1 MANVKP
7 KTKPY
12 VVNLSPG
19 KHSYITL
26 TNPNNNFTAG
36 TKVVTVQDTANGYE
50 WAPKVSKWK
59 PGELRVRL
67 KAIAK
72 MVAKKERKEAEVTAP
87 DSGDL
92 TVTITSPVL
101 PVDPVPVDYVNDDET

>member
-36 TKVVTVQDTANGYE
+36 TKVVTVQDTTNGLE
-50 WAPKVSKWK
+50 WTPKVSKWTA
-59 PGELRVRL
+59 GELRVRL
-67 KAIAK
+67 KALAK
-72 MVAKKERKEAEVTAP
+72 TAAKKKDDKVTDTVP
-87 DSGDL
+87 DAGSL